1 MPVRQI
7 IRIDEEKC
15 DGCGLCATACAE
27 GAIAII
33 DGKARL
39 VSETYCDGLGACLGE
54 CPRGAITME
63 EREAPAFDEE
73 AVMHA
78 KAAAPPPKAEPLPCG
93 CPGSQVRAI
102 TACECSE
109 SPAVASTEDAPSC
122 LRNWP
127 VQMKLVP
134 VSAPYLRNADLV
146 IAADCVP
153 FAFASFHQRF
163 LPGRVLL
170 VGCPKLDDAG
180 FYRGKLADI
189 FRLNNIRSL
198 EVVHMEV
205 PCCSGLVRLA
215 LGAAA
220 DAHACI
226 PVTLTKIGIAGDV
239 LESHTVAA
247 SPLCGQDPPART
259 NGQ

>member
-39 VSETYCDGLGACLGE
+39 VSETYCDGLGVCLGE

-63 EREAPAFDEE
+63 AREAAPFDEE
-73 AVMHA
+73 AVAHA
-78 KAAAPPPKAEPLPCG
+78 KAARSSQEPLPCG
-93 CPGSQVRAI
+93 CPGSHVQTVSPC
-102 TACECSE
+102 ACADDAAPE
-109 SPAVASTEDAPSC
+109 AEDRPSR

-127 VQMKLVP
+127 VQMRLVP
-134 VSAPYLRNADLV
+134 SSAPYLRGADLA

-153 FAFASFHQRF
+153 FAFAGFHERF
-163 LPGRVLL
+163 LPGKVLL
-170 VGCPKLDDAG
+170 VGCPKLDDADY
-180 FYRGKLADI
+180 YRAKLAGILRD
-189 FRLNNIRSL
+189 NGIRSV

-205 PCCSGLVRLA
+205 PCCGGLVRLA
-215 LGAAA
+215 LGAMA
-220 DAHACI
+220 DAGTDI
-226 PVTLTKIGIAGDV
+226 PLRLTRIGIDGQVQETQTVSGTRPAPAVPAG
-239 LESHTVAA
+239 A
-247 SPLCGQDPPART
+247 
-259 NGQ
+259 